1 MHAWLAVR
9 HTQAVARRQSPKP
22 KDLRYW
28 SGMLCLGLTHRDTA
42 CLPNVQYHKMKQDQ
56 LASLTTEIH
65 DLRAN
70 METTTADIQERQEI
84 LKERG
89 QTSNAANKCVPGML
103 SVRCCCHQK

>member
-42 CLPNVQYHKMKQDQ
+42 CLPNVQYHKMKQYQ
-56 LASLTTEIH
+56 RIAVVSGGSGSGSVAVAARPA
-65 DLRAN
+65 RAVLGG
-70 METTTADIQERQEI
+70 AH
-84 LKERG
+84 
-89 QTSNAANKCVPGML
+89 AC
-103 SVRCCCHQK
+103 